1 MKVEQNIARL
11 KNLMKMYKIS
21 SKELVSEISEG
32 LKKPITI
39 ENIMNNQIDLSHLKR
54 IDKFFNKGLHYYL
67 DPKAPES
74 SKEASIFFRK
84 ESFNSELN
92 IGAKKIVNKFEEFK
106 ISLSAI
112 AKLADIEF
120 TRTFPVYTIKDS
132 PSKVARAVRELL
144 YPNFEPDLK
153 AFLKSL
159 ITKLAEYN
167 ILVFEFV
174 EYWNQK
180 EKANIDGFF
189 LSPNVIVLKR
199 QQSSFR
205 REIFTLIHEL
215 AHFLLNEEEIEE
227 VDYFKEDTS
236 SSIEKWCHSF
246 AFHFLIGNHLMEF
259 ESIEF
264 AGPENDY
271 HFDLIEEISKATHL
285 SQLAL
290 FTNLLLV
297 NKISRDSYDKIREDF
312 DEKHRIRQEELRKQ
326 KEIEREL
333 GIKRSGS
340 APKPI
345 QSPLLV
351 STIQTAFYEG
361 VLSEYEVCQKLNIK
375 PDKLGDFIQ

>member
-1 MKVEQNIARL
+1 
-11 KNLMKMYKIS
+11 
-21 SKELVSEISEG
+21 
-32 LKKPITI
+32 
-39 ENIMNNQIDLSHLKR
+39 
-54 IDKFFNKGLHYYL
+54 
-67 DPKAPES
+67 
-74 SKEASIFFRK
+74 
-84 ESFNSELN
+84 
-92 IGAKKIVNKFEEFK
+92 
-106 ISLSAI
+106 
-112 AKLADIEF
+112 
-120 TRTFPVYTIKDS
+120 
-132 PSKVARAVRELL
+132 
-144 YPNFEPDLK
+144 
-153 AFLKSL
+153 
-159 ITKLAEYN
+159 
-167 ILVFEFV
+167 
-174 EYWNQK
+174 
-180 EKANIDGFF
+180 
-189 LSPNVIVLKR
+189 
-199 QQSSFR
+199 
-205 REIFTLIHEL
+205 
-215 AHFLLNEEEIEE
+215 
-227 VDYFKEDTS
+227 
-236 SSIEKWCHSF
+236 
-246 AFHFLIGNHLMEF
+246 MEF